1 MMRYVMMMLLIFFA
15 SAAFAAEDIA
25 ATYVYEGGDKVTL
38 ITRDSK
44 HVRMDVSPENY
55 MLLRKDKIYSVSKDE
70 DGQWMVMDM
79 SQMKALA
86 GGGLAGLLTGGT
98 APAAAIP
105 DKAYTVKYDK
115 TGKKEEIAG
124 YTGVVY
130 HMTTL
135 EDGKV
140 VDQDEIVLCS
150 HEDLKK
156 VNDAWSAI
164 ALQMGEFMGEKEA
177 KSLEKATKEANA
189 AGYGGMLRYGKE
201 MKLES
206 LKKQSLAAS
215 TYEIPAGAEVMD
227 MGAMGLPQGL
237 MNQLQED

>member
-1 MMRYVMMMLLIFFA
+1 MMRYVMMLLIFFA

-38 ITRDSK
+38 ITRDSR

-55 MLLRKDKIYSVSKDE
+55 MLLQKDKIYSVSKDE

-79 SQMKALA
+79 SQMKGLA
-86 GGGLAGLLTGGT
+86 GGGLSGLLTGGA
-98 APAAAIP
+98 APAAVIP

-130 HMTTL
+130 NMTTL

-156 VNDAWSAI
+156 VNDAWSVI

-189 AGYGGMLRYGKE
+189 AGYGGMLRYGKD

-206 LKKQSLAAS
+206 LKKQSLAAA
-215 TYEIPAGAEVMD
+215 TYEIPAGAQVMD
-227 MGAMGLPQGL
+227 MGAMGLPHGL

>member
-1 MMRYVMMMLLIFFA
+1 MRYVMMMCLIFFA
-15 SAAFAAEDIA
+15 SAAVAAEDIA
-25 ATYVYEGGDKVTL
+25 ATYVYENGDKVTL
-38 ITRDSK
+38 VTRDSQ
-44 HVRMDVSPENY
+44 HVRMDMSPENY
-55 MLLRKDKIYSVSKDE
+55 MLLQKGKVYTVSKDE
-70 DGQWMVMDM
+70 DGKWMVMDM
-79 SQMKALA
+79 SQMKGLA
-86 GGGLAGLLTGGT
+86 SGGLAGLLTGGA

-124 YTGVVY
+124 YAGVVY
-130 HMTTL
+130 NVATL

-140 VDQDEIVLCS
+140 VSQDEVVLCN

-156 VNDAWSAI
+156 VNDAWAAV

-189 AGYGGMLRYGKE
+189 AGYGGMLRYGKD

-215 TYEIPAGAEVMD
+215 AYEIPAGAEVMD